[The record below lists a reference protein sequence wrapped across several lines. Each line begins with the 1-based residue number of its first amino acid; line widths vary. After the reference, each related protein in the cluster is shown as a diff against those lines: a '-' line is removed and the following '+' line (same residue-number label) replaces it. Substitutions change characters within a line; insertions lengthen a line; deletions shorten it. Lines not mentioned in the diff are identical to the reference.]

1 VKDIYLIV
9 GRNNKNEG
17 KVKTGANK
25 NPRAK
30 YYVLIIIFLLLFFKS
45 FLRQIQ
51 WLGNRCF

>member
-9 GRNNKNEG
+9 GRNKKNEG
-17 KVKTGANK
+17 KVKTGATK

-45 FLRQIQ
+45 FL
-51 WLGNRCF
+51 